1 MQKII
6 VFDLDETLGYFTQ
19 FGIFCDTLDNCLEIK
34 DTKENFSD
42 LHFND
47 LMELFP
53 EMLRPNILK
62 ICGYLKK
69 MKNQKKCSKIMIY
82 TNNQGPK
89 IWAENITKYFDK
101 KLNMNFFDQI
111 VAAFKVNGERVEV
124 CRTSHDKKFNDF
136 IKCTKLEEDVQICF
150 LDDRYHPDMDHKNV
164 YYINVKPYIYYYDFD
179 EMIKRFLNS
188 KLRKYVTDNETLFKD
203 CAIKFINKYKFNHE
217 KKKNEELEI
226 DEIVSKKILFHL
238 REFFKDI
245 KKFTIKKKPRKNSS
259 SKTQRQRLS
268 IK

>member
-19 FGIFCDTLDNCLEIK
+19 FGIFCDTLDNCLELK
-34 DTKENFSD
+34 DSKDNFSD

-62 ICGYLKK
+62 ICNYLKK
-69 MKNQKKCSKIMIY
+69 MKNQKKCSKVMIY

-89 IWAENITKYFDK
+89 TWAENITKYFDK

-124 CRTSHDKKFNDF
+124 CRTSHDKKYDDF
-136 IKCTKLEEDVQICF
+136 IKCTKLNQDVELCF

-164 YYINVKPYIYYYDFD
+164 YYINVKPYTYHYTFD

-188 KLRKYVTDNETLFKD
+188 KLNKYVMQKQNEFKE
-203 CAIKFINKYKFNHE
+203 CANKFINRYRYTKSNKSND
-217 KKKNEELEI
+217 ELEI
-226 DEIVSKKILFHL
+226 DEIVSKQILFHL
-238 REFFKDI
+238 KEFFYDA
-245 KKFTIKKKPRKNSS
+245 KKFTIKKKPKKER
-259 SKTQRQRLS
+259 SKTQRR
-268 IK
+268 KKN